1 MELQQS
7 KMYQSYIA
15 SLGWTVFSVGKSVLF
30 LKHIPFLGTLAK
42 LQRPDTLPE
51 INSFIALLKEKKIK
65 TLAIEPSPRVNQK
78 EFSSFCTSIRP
89 YVKLN
94 SSPFLPT
101 KTILIDLKP
110 PVDTIFNHFSEA
122 KRRAVRKAEKN
133 GVLVRES
140 PNISDLIHIKNKSAG
155 FLGFIT
161 THGTRELWNVFS
173 PKNATTLIAY
183 SSEKSSDPIAGVLLV
198 FYNNTSYYWIAGA
211 KREGKKLFA
220 PTLLVYEA
228 LKISKKRNMKT
239 FDFVGVFDDRMP
251 NENRA
256 WKGFTK
262 FKEGFGGKEL
272 YYPVS
277 SLSSYCHASQMSLNS
292 QKSQCFP
299 GVGAKELV

>member
-1 MELQQS
+1 MQLQQS
-7 KMYQSYIA
+7 NMYQSYIA
-15 SLGWTVFSVGKSVLF
+15 SLGWTILSEGKSVLF
-30 LKHIPFLGTLAK
+30 LKHIPFVGTLAK

-51 INSFIALLKEKKIK
+51 INSLIAILKEKKIK

-78 EFSSFCTSIRP
+78 EFSSFCASIRP

-110 PVDTIFNHFSEA
+110 SVDAIFNRFSEA

-133 GVLVRES
+133 GVLIRES
-140 PNISDLIHIKNKSAG
+140 QNISDLIHVKNKSAG
-155 FLGFIT
+155 FLGCIT

-173 PKNATTLIAY
+173 PTNATTLLAFK
-183 SSEKSSDPIAGVLLV
+183 SEKSSDPVAGVLLV
-198 FYNNTSYYWIAGA
+198 FYNNISYYWIAGST
-211 KREGKKLFA
+211 REGKKLFA
-220 PTLLVYEA
+220 PTILVHEA
-228 LKISKKRNMKT
+228 LKISKKRNMNT
-239 FDFVGVFDDRMP
+239 FDFVGVYDDRMP
-251 NENRA
+251 KENRA

-277 SLSSYCHASQMSLNS
+277 TL
-292 QKSQCFP
+292 
-299 GVGAKELV
+299 